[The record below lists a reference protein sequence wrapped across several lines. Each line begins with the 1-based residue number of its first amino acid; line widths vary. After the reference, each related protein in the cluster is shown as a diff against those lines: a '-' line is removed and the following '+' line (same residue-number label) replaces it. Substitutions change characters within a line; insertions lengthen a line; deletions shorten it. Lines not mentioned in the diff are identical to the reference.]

1 MRDFVFICV
10 VSIFIVMFHSV
21 GKEIT
26 QLKEKQALQFEIT
39 GKTMSGI
46 KSNQVTMLVGD
57 TKILEIMD
65 KYGMLTPHNQEV
77 LAGMEELLESIK
89 SGSVYE

>member
-1 MRDFVFICV
+1 
-10 VSIFIVMFHSV
+10 MFHSV

-77 LAGMEELLESIK
+77 LSIMKELLESMK